1 MSPVAAGSLFVP
13 DGDHWVPTDLAR
25 GPWDPGALHGGPV
38 AALLTRALEAI
49 EAPVP
54 MRLAR
59 VTIELLRPVT
69 IVPLALS
76 TEVVRPGGK
85 VGLLGATLRRVDDGQ
100 VVAVARGLRIRSGD
114 VDFDDGA
121 HDVVP
126 DLPAVPATTAEVS
139 PVGNDYPAYHNTAVE
154 HRFVRGAFGRP
165 GPVFDWIRLVVPV
178 VPDEVPTG
186 WQRAAAIADFA
197 NGLSAVVPFDG
208 TALFINPDLTV
219 HLWREPEGEW
229 IGMESETRTS
239 GSGIGMSDTALWD
252 RTGRVGRGVQ
262 SLLLDRT

>member
-1 MSPVAAGSLFVP
+1 MTASLFLA
-13 DGDHWVPTDLAR
+13 DGGRWVPTELAR

-38 AALLTRALEAI
+38 TALLTRALEAL

-59 VTIELLRPVT
+59 VTVELLRPVT
-69 IVPLALS
+69 LVPLELT
-76 TEVVRPGGK
+76 TEVVRPGAK
-85 VGLLGATLRRVDDGQ
+85 VGLIEARLQRVADGQ
-100 VVAVARGLRIRSGD
+100 VVAVARALRIRSTGVAFGD
-114 VDFDDGA
+114 GV

-126 DLPAVPATTAEVS
+126 DLPATAASTAEVS

-154 HRFVRGAFGRP
+154 HRFVHGAFGRP

-197 NGLSAVVPFDG
+197 NGVSAEVPFDG

-229 IGMESETRTS
+229 IGMESRTRTS
-239 GSGIGMSDTALWD
+239 ATGIGMSDTALWD

-262 SLLLDRT
+262 SLLLDRA